1 MQVLDERRDSH
12 GRASLRKILF
22 ALGPLGPE
30 DGMGADGSP
39 LERRVSDKAACER
52 LLPAWQVSV
61 QSGSSLKAPPYF
73 SRQLVA
79 AVGCRGRVYTP
90 AASLTQIATRQDDK
104 AALWDWR
111 ASPGTLVALGA
122 GMLRACALLY

>member
-12 GRASLRKILF
+12 GRASLREVLF

-61 QSGSSLKAPPYF
+61 QSGSSLKAPLLFFSPACGRCWLPRAGLHSRSKPYTN
-73 SRQLVA
+73 
-79 AVGCRGRVYTP
+79 CY
-90 AASLTQIATRQDDK
+90 K
-104 AALWDWR
+104 A
-111 ASPGTLVALGA
+111 G
-122 GMLRACALLY
+122 